1 MKNVDF
7 FQLNCD
13 AADCVA
19 FGLDSG
25 LDAGLNV
32 DHVVCV
38 DDSVFNDDNSVFDDD
53 NSVFNDDNSVDD
65 DWFDNDSVYDDS
77 VDRVKQF

>member
-1 MKNVDF
+1 MLTF

-19 FGLDSG
+19 FGLD
-25 LDAGLNV
+25 AGLNAGLSV
-32 DHVVCV
+32 NHVVCV
-38 DDSVFNDDNSVFDDD
+38 DDSVFDDD
-53 NSVFNDDNSVDD
+53 NSVY
-65 DWFDNDSVYDDS
+65 DSVYDNSVYDLVYDNSVYDNS

>member
-1 MKNVDF
+1 MLTF

-19 FGLDSG
+19 SG
-25 LDAGLNV
+25 LDFGLSA

-38 DDSVFNDDNSVFDDD
+38 DDSVFD
-53 NSVFNDDNSVDD
+53 DDNSVDD
-65 DWFDNDSVYDDS
+65 SVYDNSVDDSVYDNSVYDDS

>member
-1 MKNVDF
+1 MLTF

-19 FGLDSG
+19 SG
-25 LDAGLNV
+25 LDFGLSA

-38 DDSVFNDDNSVFDDD
+38 DDSVFD
-53 NSVFNDDNSVDD
+53 DDNSVDD
-65 DWFDNDSVYDDS
+65 WFNNDSVYDDS

>member
-1 MKNVDF
+1 MLTF
-7 FQLNCD
+7 FQLNCN

-19 FGLDSG
+19 FGLDAG
-25 LDAGLNV
+25 LDAGLSV

-38 DDSVFNDDNSVFDDD
+38 DDSVFDN
-53 NSVFNDDNSVDD
+53 DNSVDD
-65 DWFDNDSVYDDS
+65 SFNDNSVYDSVYDNSVYDDS

>member
-1 MKNVDF
+1 MLTF

-19 FGLDSG
+19 SG
-25 LDAGLNV
+25 LDFGLSA

-38 DDSVFNDDNSVFDDD
+38 DNSVNDNWFDNDSIDDDDNSVFDDNDSVYDSVYD
-53 NSVFNDDNSVDD
+53 N
-65 DWFDNDSVYDDS
+65 SVYDDS

>member
-1 MKNVDF
+1 MLTF

-19 FGLDSG
+19 FGLD
-25 LDAGLNV
+25 AGLNAGLSV

-38 DDSVFNDDNSVFDDD
+38 DDSVFDDD
-53 NSVFNDDNSVDD
+53 NSV
-65 DWFDNDSVYDDS
+65 DNDSVFNDNSVNDGFDDNLVDNS
-77 VDRVKQF
+77 VDRVK

>member
-1 MKNVDF
+1 MLTF

-19 FGLDSG
+19 FGLD
-25 LDAGLNV
+25 AGLNAGLSV

-38 DDSVFNDDNSVFDDD
+38 DDSVFD
-53 NSVFNDDNSVDD
+53 DDNSVDD
-65 DWFDNDSVYDDS
+65 DWFDDNSVDDNWFDDNSVDDDWFDDDS
-77 VDRVKQF
+77 IDRVKQF